1 MMALIQPRDDT
12 LELRRAI
19 VSRLKADNTVTA
31 LTPRIYG
38 RDVPAN
44 PVWPFVRYGVPDT
57 RPFEASGYGGSDSA
71 ITVHAFAKG
80 PDETGTATLAAAI
93 VESLSADTLPLA
105 DGITLVSLDWTR
117 TQILEEGDDFH
128 AVIEFS
134 VITG

>member
-1 MMALIQPRDDT
+1 MAQIQPRDDT
-12 LELRRAI
+12 LQLRRAV
-19 VSRLKADNTVTA
+19 VSRLSADTTVTA

-38 RDVPAN
+38 RHVPAN

-71 ITVHAFAKG
+71 VTVHAFVKG
-80 PDETGTATLAAAI
+80 PDETATAALAAAI
-93 VESLSADTLPLA
+93 KESLSADTLPLA

-117 TQILEEGDDFH
+117 TQILEEGDDYH

-134 VITG
+134 VVTG